1 MIVTSKF
8 SSFSIINRAKLSGL
22 LYILKSSNFHDAGR
36 KYLGK
41 VVWLLE
47 KTSSK
52 IPYLKLH

>member
-8 SSFSIINRAKLSGL
+8 SSFFIVNRAKLSGL

-52 IPYLKLH
+52 IPS